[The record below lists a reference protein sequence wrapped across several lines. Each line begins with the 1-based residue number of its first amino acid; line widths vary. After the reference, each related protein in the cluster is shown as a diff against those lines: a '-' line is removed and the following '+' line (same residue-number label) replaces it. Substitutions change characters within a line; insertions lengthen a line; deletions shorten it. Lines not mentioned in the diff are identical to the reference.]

1 MSHVFEPAVSGRS
14 KCRGCGK
21 PIARAEVRFGE
32 RMLNLFGEGESTL
45 WFHPLCAAYKRPQSV
60 LDSLGDPAARVADRD
75 RIERAARASA
85 SHRRRPRIDGAE
97 RAPGSQAHCRQCR
110 ELILKDTWRIRL
122 VFYEEGYFSPGG
134 FIHLA
139 CRKPYFETDDVL
151 EQVLYFSSKLSA
163 EDREELRR
171 AWDAG
176 PRY

>member
-1 MSHVFEPAVSGRS
+1 VSHVFEPAVSGRS

-21 PIARAEVRFGE
+21 PIARGEVRFGE

-45 WFHPLCAAYKRPQSV
+45 WFHPVCAAYKRPQSV
-60 LDSLGDPAARVADRD
+60 LDTLGDPAAKVADRE

-85 SHRRRPRIDGAE
+85 KYRRRPRIDGAE
-97 RAPGSQAHCRQCR
+97 RAPGSQARCRQCR

-134 FIHLA
+134 FIHLG

-151 EQVLYFSSKLSA
+151 EQVLYFSSKLDA
-163 EDREELRR
+163 EEREELRR

-176 PRY
+176 PRD